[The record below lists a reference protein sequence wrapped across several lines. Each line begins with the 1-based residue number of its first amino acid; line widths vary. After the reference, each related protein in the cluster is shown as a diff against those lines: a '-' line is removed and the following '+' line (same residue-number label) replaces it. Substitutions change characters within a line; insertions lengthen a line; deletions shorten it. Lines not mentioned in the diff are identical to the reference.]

1 MTKIMIDRD
10 LLERIGE
17 LMHIIAHRQDDYG
30 VEAEYLDNILTKA
43 IAQPNQQ
50 GVAGWIPVTERL
62 PSCRQ
67 PVLACYTNGYGRGRT
82 IRAQWLA
89 KFQQESDDIDNFYAE
104 YDEETDT
111 YYDPEGWYE
120 LIDNWDEYSSVGVTE
135 GIITHWMPL
144 PAAPALAASAE
155 KRGVKDEQC

>member
-30 VEAEYLDNILTKA
+30 VEAEYLGNILSKVL
-43 IAQPNQQ
+43 AQPTQQ

-62 PSCRQ
+62 PSRRQ
-67 PVLACYTNGYGRGRT
+67 PVLACYTNGYGHGRT

-120 LIDNWDEYSSVGVTE
+120 LIDNWGEYSSVGVTE
-135 GIITHWMPL
+135 GTITHWMPL
-144 PAAPALAASAE
+144 PAAPALAASARKKKGGE
-155 KRGVKDEQC
+155 R